1 MTAPTLSLADIP
13 LPLAASREP
22 GVYDGIPID
31 EYHADTTSLSVSGA
45 KELLASCPAKF
56 RYQQDHPQPPTP
68 AMEFGTAAHAVI
80 LGVGPEVVVCD
91 FASWKSVA
99 AQDKKSEALAA
110 GEIPVLAKDMTRLE
124 GMAAA
129 IRNHET
135 AGPLFAPGSGK
146 AEQSLYL
153 PHGLTGVMRRARP
166 DWLPH
171 FTGERLRVPD
181 LKTCASAHLDAI
193 EKDVAN
199 YRYYQQAPWY
209 LDVIKGLG
217 LCGDEPPVFLF
228 VFIEKDPP
236 YLISVVEL
244 IAPYVKAGRDEN
256 NTALHLYADCL
267 AKNDWPDYMRPY
279 HPYLPEVAPPV
290 WLERRFA

>member
-1 MTAPTLSLADIP
+1 MTVTFDQP
-13 LPLAASREP
+13 LPLAAAREP
-22 GVYDGIPID
+22 GVYDDIPIE
-31 EYHADTTSLSVSGA
+31 EYHADRTSLSVSGA

-56 RYQQDHPQPPTP
+56 RYLQDHPQPPTP

-80 LGVGPEVVVCD
+80 LGDGPEVVVCD
-91 FASWKSVA
+91 FASWKSAA
-99 AQDKKSEALAA
+99 AQEAKADA
-110 GEIPVLAKDMTRLE
+110 QAVGKVPVLARDMKRLE

-129 IRNHET
+129 IRNHPE
-135 AGPLFAPGSGK
+135 AGPLFAPGTGL
-146 AEQSLYL
+146 AEQSLYT

-171 FTGERLRVPD
+171 FTGERLKVPD
-181 LKTCASAHLDAI
+181 LKTCLSAHPDAV

-209 LDVIKGLG
+209 LDVIKALG
-217 LCGDEPPVFLF
+217 LHGDREPRFLF

-244 IAPYVKAGRDEN
+244 EGPALKAGRRDNE
-256 NTALHLYADCL
+256 TALHIYAECL

-279 HPYLPEVAPPV
+279 HPHLPQIALPA
-290 WLERRFA
+290 WLERKYL

>member
-1 MTAPTLSLADIP
+1 MTAILDAP
-13 LPLAASREP
+13 LPLASDREP

-31 EYHADTTSLSVSGA
+31 VYHADRTSLSASGA
-45 KELLASCPAKF
+45 KEILASCPAKF
-56 RYQQDHPQPPTP
+56 RYLQDHPSEPTP
-68 AMEFGTAAHAVI
+68 AMEFGTLAHAVI
-80 LGVGPEVVVCD
+80 LGEEPELVVCD
-91 FASWKSVA
+91 YASWKSGK
-99 AQDKKSEALAA
+99 AQEEKLDVLAT
-110 GEIPVLAKDMTRLE
+110 GKIPVLPKEKSRLE

-135 AGPLFAPGSGK
+135 AGPLFAPGTGK

-153 PHGLTGVMRRARP
+153 PHRPTGVMRRARP
-166 DWLPH
+166 DWLPY
-171 FTGERLRVPD
+171 FTGGRLRVPD

-217 LCGDEPPVFLF
+217 LCGDEEPAFLF
-228 VFIEKDPP
+228 VFIEKEPP
-236 YLISVVEL
+236 YLITVVEL
-244 IAPYVKAGRDEN
+244 IEPYMKAGRKEN
-256 NTALHLYADCL
+256 VSALHLYADCL

-279 HPYLPEVAPPV
+279 TTYLPQVAPPV